1 MDLAKITVNKAN
13 LITQLKSNRDAHR
26 AEYDAACLVYKDRC
40 VAEIE
45 TMLADARAGVIR
57 RNLTL
62 PIPEEHTEDYNRAI
76 DMLEWAQSDTI
87 DLTQQEFATLVRNQ
101 WGWLQSFT
109 ANTSSYTSGR

>member
-1 MDLAKITVNKAN
+1 MDLTKITVKKDDLIERLKA
-13 LITQLKSNRDAHR
+13 NRDAHR
-26 AEYDAACLVYKDRC
+26 AEYDAACSVYRERC
-40 VAEIE
+40 IEEIE
-45 TMLADARAGVIR
+45 HMLADARSGVIR

-62 PIPEEHTEDYNRAI
+62 PIPEEHTEDYDRAI

-109 ANTSSYTSGR
+109 SNTSSYIAR

>member
-1 MDLAKITVNKAN
+1 MDLNKITVNKAD
-13 LITQLKSNRDAHR
+13 LIERLKMNRDAHH
-26 AEYDAACLVYKDRC
+26 AEYEEACRVYKDRC

-45 TMLADARAGVIR
+45 SMLDDARAGVIR

-62 PIPEEHTEDYNRAI
+62 PIPEEHTEDYDRAI

-87 DLTQQEFATLVRNQ
+87 DLTQSEFATLVRNQ

-109 ANTSSYTSGR
+109 SNTSSYIAGR